1 MKTILCIGDSNTFG
15 YDPRS
20 YLGSRYPAEIRW
32 TGRLDELDEWNVINR
47 GMNGMTVLRANSYF
61 ASMIKRG
68 AFDLAVIML
77 GTNDLVGGT
86 SAEETA
92 ERMDAFLDF
101 VQNAGKPVLLISP
114 PHLQYGDWVLDGEQI
129 EESLELGE
137 LYRELADKY
146 GFSFADAGE
155 WDIDIAY
162 DGVHFS
168 PEGHAAFAEKLKEV
182 LAHMFADQRS

>member
-1 MKTILCIGDSNTFG
+1 MEEQMKTILCIGDSNTFG

-32 TGRLDELDEWNVINR
+32 TARLDALDEWSVINR
-47 GMNGMTVLRANSYF
+47 GMNGMTVLRAKSSF
-61 ASMIKRG
+61 AAVIKNG
-68 AFDLAVIML
+68 TFDLAVIML

-92 ERMDAFLDF
+92 ERMDAFLGF

-129 EESLELGE
+129 EESMELGE
-137 LYRELADKY
+137 LYRELAEKY

-155 WDIDIAY
+155 WDIDVTY

-168 PEGHAAFAEKLKEV
+168 PEGHAAFAEKMKDV
-182 LAHMFADQRS
+182 IQAWKA

>member
-1 MKTILCIGDSNTFG
+1 MNMQSEEDRQRGLYRNEYEHDACGVGMVANLSG
-15 YDPRS
+15 EAS
-20 YLGSRYPAEIRW
+20 HEI
-32 TGRLDELDEWNVINR
+32 VV
-47 GMNGMTVLRANSYF
+47 NGMTVLRANSYF